1 MSGKKKGLG
10 KGLDAL
16 LGGELGA
23 PLVEQIIEYRV
34 ENSSEQNNGAGLK
47 ELPVEFLQRGQ
58 YQPRKDM
65 NPAALDE
72 LAESIRRQGI
82 MQPIMVRALLGK
94 DSYEIVAGERRW
106 RAAQMAGLSTVPV
119 IVKVISDEDAIALAL
134 IENIQREDLNA
145 MEEALALTRLQE
157 EFGYTQTEVAEAVGK
172 PRSTVANLMRLTA
185 LQPEVALLLERGDI
199 DMGHGR
205 ALLGLGGEHQLEVA
219 RIVVGKD
226 LTVRQTEAL
235 VRQWQ
240 NKQQTPT
247 AVPAKNP
254 DIQRLEQKLSEQLGA
269 GVIIQHGGSG
279 KGKMVIRYNSLDELD
294 GILTHIK

>member
-23 PLVEQIIEYRV
+23 PIAEGQTEDRSIEAHAQ
-34 ENSSEQNNGAGLK
+34 SLK

-65 NPAALDE
+65 NPGALDE

-82 MQPIMVRALLGK
+82 MQPIMVRPLK
-94 DSYEIVAGERRW
+94 RDSYEIIAGERRW
-106 RAAQMAGLSTVPV
+106 RAAQLAGLAAVPV
-119 IVKVISDEDAIALAL
+119 IIKMISDEDAIALAL

-145 MEEALALTRLQE
+145 MEEALALTRLQK

-185 LQPEVALLLERGDI
+185 LEPEVAVLLERGDI

-205 ALLGLGGEHQLEVA
+205 ALLGLEGVSQLEVA
-219 RIVVGKD
+219 RLVVGKD

-235 VRQWQ
+235 VSKWQ
-240 NKQQTPT
+240 TKDQR
-247 AVPAKNP
+247 AVEDGAKNP
-254 DIQRLEQKLSEQLGA
+254 DIQNLEQKLSEQLGA
-269 GVIIQHGGSG
+269 GVLIQHSKGG
-279 KGKMVIRYNSLDELD
+279 KGKLVIRYNNLDELD
-294 GILTHIK
+294 GILSHIK

>member
-23 PLVEQIIEYRV
+23 PLVEQKLD
-34 ENSSEQNNGAGLK
+34 NSSEQEPSRGLK

-72 LAESIRRQGI
+72 LAESISRQGI
-82 MQPIMVRALLGK
+82 MQPIMVRPLGK
-94 DSYEIVAGERRW
+94 ENFEIIAGERRW
-106 RAAQMAGLSTVPV
+106 RAAQLAGLATVPV
-119 IVKVISDEDAIALAL
+119 IVKNISDEDAIALAL

-185 LQPEVALLLERGDI
+185 LQPEVAVLLERGDI

-205 ALLGLGGEHQLEVA
+205 ALLGLEGSKQLEA
-219 RIVVGKD
+219 SRIVVDKG

-235 VRQWQ
+235 VSKWQ
-240 NKQQTPT
+240 SGVQG
-247 AVPAKNP
+247 PAQVTTKNQ

-269 GVIIQHGGSG
+269 GVAIQHSSGG

>member
-23 PLVEQIIEYRV
+23 PIAEEKAESTSKETYVQ
-34 ENSSEQNNGAGLK
+34 GLK

-82 MQPIMVRALLGK
+82 MQPIMVRPLAQ
-94 DSYEIVAGERRW
+94 DSYEIIAGERRW
-106 RAAQMAGLSTVPV
+106 RAAQLAGLAAVPV
-119 IVKVISDEDAIALAL
+119 IVKIISDEDAIALAL

-185 LQPEVALLLERGDI
+185 LESEVALLLERGDI

-205 ALLGLGGEHQLEVA
+205 ALLGLEGSNQLEVA

-240 NKQQTPT
+240 AQQQTS
-247 AVPAKNP
+247 VPATTKNP
-254 DIQRLEQKLSEQLGA
+254 DIQRLEQKLSDQLGA
-269 GVIIQHGGSG
+269 GVVIQHGGSG

>member
-23 PLVEQIIEYRV
+23 PVAQEQAEV
-34 ENSSEQNNGAGLK
+34 SSKEVSVQGLK
-47 ELPVEFLQRGQ
+47 ELPVEFLRRGQ

-82 MQPIMVRALLGK
+82 MQPIMVRPLAQ
-94 DSYEIVAGERRW
+94 DSYEIIAGERRW
-106 RAAQMAGLSTVPV
+106 RAAQLAGLAAVPV
-119 IVKVISDEDAIALAL
+119 IVKAISDEDAIALAL

-145 MEEALALTRLQE
+145 MEEALALTRLQK
-157 EFGYTQTEVAEAVGK
+157 EFGFTQIEVAEAVGK

-185 LQPEVALLLERGDI
+185 LEPEVALLLERGDI
-199 DMGHGR
+199 AMGHGR
-205 ALLGLGGEHQLEVA
+205 ALLGLEGVNQLEVA
-219 RIVVGKD
+219 KIVVGKD

-235 VRQWQ
+235 IRQWQ
-240 NKQQTPT
+240 AQQKTPAIT
-247 AVPAKNP
+247 TIKNP
-254 DIQRLEQKLSEQLGA
+254 DIQRLEQKLSDQLGA
-269 GVIIQHGGSG
+269 GVVIQHGGSG

>member
-1 MSGKKKGLG
+1 MSGKRKGLG

-16 LGGELGA
+16 LGGDITTA
-23 PLVEQIIEYRV
+23 IE
-34 ENSSEQNNGAGLK
+34 EKTTDNIDSLHKGEGLK

-82 MQPIMVRALLGK
+82 MQPIIVRSLAE

-106 RAAQMAGLSTVPV
+106 RAAQLAGLESVPV
-119 IVKVISDEDAIALAL
+119 IIKVISDEDAIALAL

-157 EFGYTQTEVAEAVGK
+157 EFGYSQREVAEAVGK

-185 LQPEVALLLERGDI
+185 LEPEVALLLERGDI

-205 ALLGLGGEHQLEVA
+205 ALLGLSGSNQLEVA
-219 RIVVGKD
+219 RLVAGKD

-240 NKQQTPT
+240 NKRKKPLKPT
-247 AVPAKNP
+247 GKSP
-254 DIQRLEQKLSEQLGA
+254 DIQHLEQKLSEQLGA
-269 GVIIQHGGSG
+269 GVLIQHSSIG

-294 GILTHIK
+294 GILIHIK

>member
-16 LGGELGA
+16 LGGELSA
-23 PLVEQIIEYRV
+23 PVAQEQAEV
-34 ENSSEQNNGAGLK
+34 SSKEVSVQGLK
-47 ELPVEFLQRGQ
+47 ELPVEFLRRGQ

-65 NPAALDE
+65 NPASLDE

-82 MQPIMVRALLGK
+82 MQPIIVRPLAQ
-94 DSYEIVAGERRW
+94 DSYEIIAGERRW
-106 RAAQMAGLSTVPV
+106 RAAQLAGLAAVPV
-119 IVKVISDEDAIALAL
+119 IVKAISDEDAIALAL

-145 MEEALALTRLQE
+145 MEEALALTRLQK
-157 EFGYTQTEVAEAVGK
+157 EFGYTQIEVAEAVGK

-185 LQPEVALLLERGDI
+185 LEPEVALLLERGDI

-205 ALLGLGGEHQLEVA
+205 ALLGLEGVNQLEVA
-219 RIVVGKD
+219 KIVVGKD

-235 VRQWQ
+235 IRQWQ
-240 NKQQTPT
+240 AQQKTP
-247 AVPAKNP
+247 AVTTIKNP
-254 DIQRLEQKLSEQLGA
+254 DIQRLEQKLSDQLGA
-269 GVIIQHGGSG
+269 GVVIQHGGSG

>member
-23 PLVEQIIEYRV
+23 PIKEERAQSNAKELHVQ
-34 ENSSEQNNGAGLK
+34 GLK

-82 MQPIMVRALLGK
+82 MQPIMVRPLAQ
-94 DSYEIVAGERRW
+94 DSYEIIAGERRW
-106 RAAQMAGLSTVPV
+106 RAAQLAGLDAVPV
-119 IVKVISDEDAIALAL
+119 IVKIISDEDAIALAL

-185 LQPEVALLLERGDI
+185 LESEVALLLERGDI

-205 ALLGLGGEHQLEVA
+205 ALLGLEGFSQLEVA
-219 RIVVGKD
+219 RIVVGKG

-240 NKQQTPT
+240 AQQQT
-247 AVPAKNP
+247 AVPAASKSP

-269 GVIIQHGGSG
+269 GVVIQHGGSG
-279 KGKMVIRYNSLDELD
+279 KGKMVIRYNNLDELD

>member
-16 LGGELGA
+16 LGGEMGA
-23 PLVEQIIEYRV
+23 PLAVQSAES
-34 ENSSEQNNGAGLK
+34 SSEQNSVQGLK

-82 MQPIMVRALLGK
+82 MQPIMVRPLAK
-94 DSYEIVAGERRW
+94 NSYEIVAGERRW
-106 RAAQMAGLSTVPV
+106 RAAQLAGLDSVPV
-119 IVKVISDEDAIALAL
+119 IVKTISDEDAIALAL

-145 MEEALALTRLQE
+145 MEEAIALTRLQQ
-157 EFGYTQTEVAEAVGK
+157 EFGYSQKEVAEAVGK

-185 LQPEVALLLERGDI
+185 LQSEVAVLLERGDI

-205 ALLGLGGEHQLEVA
+205 ALLGLEGADQLEVA
-219 RIVVGKD
+219 RLVVGKG

-235 VRQWQ
+235 VRKWQ
-240 NKQQTPT
+240 NGEQVLVQ
-247 AVPAKNP
+247 VPAKNQ
-254 DIQRLEQKLSEQLGA
+254 DIQRLEQKLSERLGA
-269 GVIIQHGGSG
+269 GVAIQHGSGG

-294 GILTHIK
+294 GILNHIK

>member
-23 PLVEQIIEYRV
+23 PITEEKVE
-34 ENSSEQNNGAGLK
+34 SSSKVVNAQGLK

-82 MQPIMVRALLGK
+82 MQPIMVRPLAK

-106 RAAQMAGLSTVPV
+106 RAAQLAGLAAVPV
-119 IVKVISDEDAIALAL
+119 IIKVISDEDAIALAL

-145 MEEALALTRLQE
+145 MEEALALTRLQQ

-205 ALLGLGGEHQLEVA
+205 ALLALEDSNQLEVA
-219 RIVVGKD
+219 RIVVGKG
-226 LTVRQTEAL
+226 LTVRQTEVL

-240 NKQQTPT
+240 NKQQ
-247 AVPAKNP
+247 APALVTTKNP

-269 GVIIQHGGSG
+269 GVVIQHGSAG
-279 KGKMVIRYNSLDELD
+279 KGKMVIRYNNLDELD

>member
-1 MSGKKKGLG
+1 MSAKKKGLG

-16 LGGELGA
+16 LGGEMGA
-23 PLVEQIIEYRV
+23 PLVEEAT
-34 ENSSEQNNGAGLK
+34 ETSSEQSSVQGLK

-82 MQPIMVRALLGK
+82 MQPIMVRPLGK

-106 RAAQMAGLSTVPV
+106 RAAQLAGLDAVPV
-119 IVKVISDEDAIALAL
+119 IVKTITDEDAIALAL

-145 MEEALALTRLQE
+145 MEEALALTRLQQ
-157 EFGYTQTEVAEAVGK
+157 EFGYSQKEVAEAVGK

-185 LQPEVALLLERGDI
+185 LQPEVAVLLERGDI

-205 ALLGLGGEHQLEVA
+205 ALLGLEGSSQLEVA
-219 RIVVGKD
+219 RLVVGKG

-235 VRQWQ
+235 VRKWQ
-240 NKQQTPT
+240 DGEQAPVQS
-247 AVPAKNP
+247 PAKNQ

-269 GVIIQHGGSG
+269 GVAIQHGSGG

>member
-23 PLVEQIIEYRV
+23 PIEEEKIESRSK
-34 ENSSEQNNGAGLK
+34 EANIQGLK

-82 MQPIMVRALLGK
+82 MQPIMVRPLAQ
-94 DSYEIVAGERRW
+94 DSYEIIAGERRW
-106 RAAQMAGLSTVPV
+106 RAAQLAGLAAVPV

-185 LQPEVALLLERGDI
+185 LESEVALLLERGDI

-205 ALLGLGGEHQLEVA
+205 ALLGLEGSNQLEVA

-240 NKQQTPT
+240 AQQQTS
-247 AVPAKNP
+247 VPATTKNP
-254 DIQRLEQKLSEQLGA
+254 DIQRLEQKLSDQLGA
-269 GVIIQHGGSG
+269 GVVIQHGGSG

>member
-23 PLVEQIIEYRV
+23 PIAEGQTEDRSIEV
-34 ENSSEQNNGAGLK
+34 HAQSLK

-65 NPAALDE
+65 NPGALDE

-82 MQPIMVRALLGK
+82 MQPIMVRPLK
-94 DSYEIVAGERRW
+94 RDSYEIIAGERRW
-106 RAAQMAGLSTVPV
+106 RAAQLAGLAAVPV
-119 IVKVISDEDAIALAL
+119 IIKVISDEDAIALAL

-145 MEEALALTRLQE
+145 MEEALALTRLQK

-185 LQPEVALLLERGDI
+185 LEPEVAVLLERGDI

-205 ALLGLGGEHQLEVA
+205 ALLGLEGVSQLEVA
-219 RIVVGKD
+219 RLVVGKD

-235 VRQWQ
+235 VSKWQ
-240 NKQQTPT
+240 TKDQRAEEDGT
-247 AVPAKNP
+247 KNP
-254 DIQRLEQKLSEQLGA
+254 DILNLEQKLSEQLGA
-269 GVIIQHGGSG
+269 GVLIQHSKGG
-279 KGKMVIRYNSLDELD
+279 KGKLVIRYNNLDELD
-294 GILTHIK
+294 GILSHIK

>member
-16 LGGELGA
+16 LGGEMGA
-23 PLVEQIIEYRV
+23 PLEQQGFESPSQQDKV
-34 ENSSEQNNGAGLK
+34 HGLK

-82 MQPIMVRALLGK
+82 MQPIMVRPLAK

-106 RAAQMAGLSTVPV
+106 RAAQLAGLDTVPA
-119 IVKVISDEDAIALAL
+119 IVKSITDEDAIALAL

-157 EFGYTQTEVAEAVGK
+157 EFGYSQKEVAEAVGK

-205 ALLGLGGEHQLEVA
+205 ALLALQGSNQLEVA

-226 LTVRQTEAL
+226 LSVRQTEAL

-240 NKQQTPT
+240 NKVQTAAPI
-247 AVPAKNP
+247 AAKNT

-269 GVIIQHGGSG
+269 GVAIKHSNGG
-279 KGKMVIRYNSLDELD
+279 KGKMVISYNSLDELD

>member
-1 MSGKKKGLG
+1 MSSKRKGLG

-23 PLVEQIIEYRV
+23 PIKEEVE
-34 ENSSEQNNGAGLK
+34 SSSKEAYVQGLK

-82 MQPIMVRALLGK
+82 MQPIMVRPLAQ

-106 RAAQMAGLSTVPV
+106 RAAQLAGLATVPV

-145 MEEALALTRLQE
+145 MEEALALTRLQK

-185 LQPEVALLLERGDI
+185 LESEVALLLERGDI

-205 ALLGLGGEHQLEVA
+205 ALLGLEGFSQLEVA
-219 RIVVGKD
+219 KIVVGKG
-226 LTVRQTEAL
+226 LTVRQTEGL
-235 VRQWQ
+235 VRQWH
-240 NKQQTPT
+240 NQQQASVPT
-247 AVPAKNP
+247 TTKNP

-269 GVIIQHGGSG
+269 GVAIQHGGSG
-279 KGKMVIRYNSLDELD
+279 KGKMVIHYNSLDELD
-294 GILTHIK
+294 GILNHIK

>member
-1 MSGKKKGLG
+1 MSAKKKGLG

-16 LGGELGA
+16 LGGEMGA
-23 PLVEQIIEYRV
+23 PLAEETIET
-34 ENSSEQNNGAGLK
+34 SSEQNSVQGLK
-47 ELPVEFLQRGQ
+47 ELPVEFLQRGK

-65 NPAALDE
+65 NPDALDE

-82 MQPIMVRALLGK
+82 MQPIMVRVLAK

-106 RAAQMAGLSTVPV
+106 RAAQLAGLDTVPV
-119 IVKVISDEDAIALAL
+119 IVKTITDEDAIALAL

-145 MEEALALTRLQE
+145 MEEALALTRLQQ
-157 EFGYTQTEVAEAVGK
+157 EFGYSQKEVAEAVGK

-185 LQPEVALLLERGDI
+185 LEPEVAVLLERGDI

-205 ALLGLGGEHQLEVA
+205 ALLGLEGSSQLEVA
-219 RIVVGKD
+219 RLVVGKD

-235 VRQWQ
+235 VRKWQ
-240 NKQQTPT
+240 DGEQATVQAPT
-247 AVPAKNP
+247 KNQ
-254 DIQRLEQKLSEQLGA
+254 DIKRLEQKLSEQLGA
-269 GVIIQHGGSG
+269 GVAIQHGSGG

>member
-16 LGGELGA
+16 LGGEMGA
-23 PLVEQIIEYRV
+23 PLGEHRT
-34 ENSSEQNNGAGLK
+34 ENDREKNNTLGLK

-72 LAESIRRQGI
+72 LADSIRRQGI
-82 MQPIMVRALLGK
+82 MQPIMVRPLGPET
-94 DSYEIVAGERRW
+94 YEIVAGERRW
-106 RAAQMAGLSTVPV
+106 RAAQLAGLASVPV
-119 IVKVISDEDAIALAL
+119 IVKEISNEDAIALAL

-145 MEEALALTRLQE
+145 MEEALALTRLQK
-157 EFGYTQTEVAEAVGK
+157 EFGYSQSEVAEAVGK

-205 ALLGLGGEHQLEVA
+205 ALLGLDDSEQLEVA
-219 RIVVGKD
+219 RIVVGKG

-235 VRQWQ
+235 IRQWQ
-240 NKQQTPT
+240 NKAQIPK
-247 AVPAKNP
+247 AVSDKNP
-254 DIQRLEQKLSEQLGA
+254 DIKRLEQKLSEQLGA
-269 GVIIQHGGSG
+269 GVAIRHSNGG
-279 KGKMVIRYNSLDELD
+279 KGKLVIRYNSLDELD

>member
-23 PLVEQIIEYRV
+23 PIEEQRLESRSE
-34 ENSSEQNNGAGLK
+34 ENNVQGLK
-47 ELPVEFLQRGQ
+47 ELPVEFLQRGK

-82 MQPIMVRALLGK
+82 MQPIMVRPLAK

-106 RAAQMAGLSTVPV
+106 RAAQLAGLAAVPV

-145 MEEALALTRLQE
+145 MEEALALTRLQQ
-157 EFGYTQTEVAEAVGK
+157 EFGYTQTEVADAVGK

-205 ALLGLGGEHQLEVA
+205 ALLALEDASQLEVA
-219 RIVVGKD
+219 RIVVGKG

-240 NKQQTPT
+240 NKQQAPVLVTT
-247 AVPAKNP
+247 KNP

-269 GVIIQHGGSG
+269 GVVIQHGSGG
-279 KGKMVIRYNSLDELD
+279 KGKMVIRYNNLDELD

>member
-16 LGGELGA
+16 LGDEMGVS
-23 PLVEQIIEYRV
+23 VEAQIIDHIV
-34 ENSSEQNNGAGLK
+34 EDKRETELR
-47 ELPVEFLQRGQ
+47 ELPVEFLQRGK

-82 MQPIMVRALLGK
+82 MQPIMVRSLAKK
-94 DSYEIVAGERRW
+94 DRYEIVAGERRW
-106 RAAQMAGLSTVPV
+106 RAAQLAGLDAVPV
-119 IVKVISDEDAIALAL
+119 IVRDISDEDAIALAL

-145 MEEALALTRLQE
+145 IEEAQALTRLQQ
-157 EFGYTQTEVAEAVGK
+157 EFGYSQNEVAEAVGK

-205 ALLGLGGEHQLEVA
+205 ALLPLQATSQLEVA
-219 RIVVGKD
+219 RIVVGKG

-235 VRQWQ
+235 VRQWLD
-240 NKQQTPT
+240 KKPLLGP
-247 AVPAKNP
+247 VKHKNP

-269 GVIIQHGGSG
+269 GVAIQHSSAG

>member
-23 PLVEQIIEYRV
+23 PVAQEQAEV
-34 ENSSEQNNGAGLK
+34 SSKEVSVQGLK
-47 ELPVEFLQRGQ
+47 ELPVEFLRRGQ

-82 MQPIMVRALLGK
+82 MQPIMVRPLAQ
-94 DSYEIVAGERRW
+94 DSYEIIAGERRW
-106 RAAQMAGLSTVPV
+106 RAAQLAGLAAVPV
-119 IVKVISDEDAIALAL
+119 IVKAISDEDAIALAL

-145 MEEALALTRLQE
+145 MEEALALTRLQK
-157 EFGYTQTEVAEAVGK
+157 EFGYTQIEVAEAVGK

-185 LQPEVALLLERGDI
+185 LEPEVALLLERGDI

-205 ALLGLGGEHQLEVA
+205 ALLGLEGVNQLEVA
-219 RIVVGKD
+219 KIVVGKD

-235 VRQWQ
+235 IRQWQ
-240 NKQQTPT
+240 AQQKTPAIT
-247 AVPAKNP
+247 TIKNP
-254 DIQRLEQKLSEQLGA
+254 DIQRLEQKLSDQLGA
-269 GVIIQHGGSG
+269 GVVIQHGGSG

>member
-23 PLVEQIIEYRV
+23 PIE
-34 ENSSEQNNGAGLK
+34 EEKIESSSKEANVQGLK

-82 MQPIMVRALLGK
+82 MQPIMVRPLAQ
-94 DSYEIVAGERRW
+94 DSYEIIAGERRW
-106 RAAQMAGLSTVPV
+106 RAAQLAGLAAVPV
-119 IVKVISDEDAIALAL
+119 IVKIISDEDAIALAL

-185 LQPEVALLLERGDI
+185 LESEVALLLERGDI

-205 ALLGLGGEHQLEVA
+205 ALLGLEGSNQLEVA
-219 RIVVGKD
+219 RIVVGKG

-235 VRQWQ
+235 VRQWGSR
-240 NKQQTPT
+240 QQ
-247 AVPAKNP
+247 ALDPATTKNP
-254 DIQRLEQKLSEQLGA
+254 DIQRLEQKLSDQLGA
-269 GVIIQHGGSG
+269 GVVIQHGGSG

>member
-16 LGGELGA
+16 LGDEMGVS
-23 PLVEQIIEYRV
+23 VEAQIIDHIV
-34 ENSSEQNNGAGLK
+34 ENKRETELR
-47 ELPVEFLQRGQ
+47 ELPVEFLQRGK

-82 MQPIMVRALLGK
+82 MQPIMVRPLAKK
-94 DSYEIVAGERRW
+94 DRYEIVAGERRW
-106 RAAQMAGLSTVPV
+106 RAAQLAGLDAVPV
-119 IVKVISDEDAIALAL
+119 IVRDISDEDAIALAL

-145 MEEALALTRLQE
+145 IEEAQALTRLQQ
-157 EFGYTQTEVAEAVGK
+157 EFGYSQKEVAEAVGK

-205 ALLGLGGEHQLEVA
+205 ALLPLQATSQLEVA
-219 RIVVGKD
+219 RIVVGKG

-235 VRQWQ
+235 VRQWLD
-240 NKQQTPT
+240 KKPLV
-247 AVPAKNP
+247 APVKSKNP

-269 GVIIQHGGSG
+269 GVVIQHSNAG

>member
-23 PLVEQIIEYRV
+23 PLVEQIV
-34 ENSSEQNNGAGLK
+34 EQQIGSGTEQASVQGLK

-72 LAESIRRQGI
+72 LADSIRRQGI
-82 MQPIMVRALLGK
+82 MQPIMVRPLAK
-94 DSYEIVAGERRW
+94 DRYEIVAGERRW
-106 RAAQMAGLSTVPV
+106 RAAQLAGLEAVPV
-119 IVKVISDEDAIALAL
+119 IVKTISDEDAIALAL

-157 EFGYTQTEVAEAVGK
+157 EFGYTQAEVAEAVGK

-205 ALLGLGGEHQLEVA
+205 ALLGLEAVDQLEVA
-219 RIVVGKD
+219 KIVVGKG
-226 LTVRQTEAL
+226 LSVRQTEAL

-240 NKQQTPT
+240 NKQQAPASTI
-247 AVPAKNP
+247 AKNP

-269 GVIIQHGGSG
+269 GVVIQHGSSG
-279 KGKMVIRYNSLDELD
+279 KGKMVIRYSSLDELD

>member
-23 PLVEQIIEYRV
+23 PIAEGQTEDRSIEV
-34 ENSSEQNNGAGLK
+34 HAQSLK

-65 NPAALDE
+65 NPGALDE

-82 MQPIMVRALLGK
+82 MQPIMVRPLK
-94 DSYEIVAGERRW
+94 RDSYEIIAGERRW
-106 RAAQMAGLSTVPV
+106 RAAQLAGLAAVPV
-119 IVKVISDEDAIALAL
+119 IIKMISDEDAIALAL

-145 MEEALALTRLQE
+145 MEEALALTRLQK

-185 LQPEVALLLERGDI
+185 LEPEVAVLLERGDI

-205 ALLGLGGEHQLEVA
+205 ALLGLEGVSQLEVA
-219 RIVVGKD
+219 RLVVGKD

-235 VRQWQ
+235 VSKWQ
-240 NKQQTPT
+240 TKDQR
-247 AVPAKNP
+247 AVEDGAKNP
-254 DIQRLEQKLSEQLGA
+254 DIQNLEQKLSEQLGA
-269 GVIIQHGGSG
+269 GVLIQHSKGG
-279 KGKMVIRYNSLDELD
+279 KGKLVIRYNNLDELD
-294 GILTHIK
+294 GILSHIK